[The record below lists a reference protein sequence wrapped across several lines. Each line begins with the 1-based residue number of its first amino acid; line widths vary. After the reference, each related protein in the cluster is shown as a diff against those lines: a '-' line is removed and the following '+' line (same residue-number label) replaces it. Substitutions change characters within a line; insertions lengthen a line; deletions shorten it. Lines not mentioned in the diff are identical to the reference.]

1 MTYLSYVHSPVGRIL
16 LASNGDALT
25 GLWLEGQK
33 YCAATVTDPAE
44 ERDLPVFAETRK
56 WLDCYFSGKIPP
68 FAPPLAPEGTPFR
81 RAVWKLLLTI
91 PYGETTTYGTL
102 AARYAAQ
109 YGRTTSARAVG
120 NAVGHNPV
128 SVIIPCHRVLGADGS
143 LTGYAGG
150 KEKKQFLLDLESAAH
165 RE

>member
-1 MTYLSYVHSPVGRIL
+1 MAGL
-16 LASNGDALT
+16 LLF
-25 GLWLEGQK
+25 GQN
-33 YCAATVTDPAE
+33 
-44 ERDLPVFAETRK
+44 
-56 WLDCYFSGKIPP
+56 PP
-68 FAPPLAPEGTPFR
+68 FTPLLAPEGTPFR

-102 AARYAAQ
+102 AARYAAH
-109 YGRTTSARAVG
+109 YGQTTSARAVG

-150 KEKKQFLLDLESAAH
+150 TEKKQFLLDLESAAH